1 MVQLYE
7 VQTDTDVGIRWVG
20 SYSFFN
26 RIRNGK
32 RAICQIISG
41 MPQNRLDFL
50 RLLGLRERI

>member
-32 RAICQIISG
+32 RAICQSTYRACPKIDWISYG
-41 MPQNRLDFL
+41 S
-50 RLLGLRERI
+50 